1 MLEYGHGTRVIESM
15 AVLEQRVIEF
25 DSAAVMQAFTTV
37 RRVSEA
43 LGLHADRIVRIE
55 FQPDRASVNAIDNDG
70 RSAAELRAES
80 LAALLVAY
88 CSRIKVP
95 LPRAAQ
101 KNVEITSHSVILRVT
116 TESRPGA
123 PTGGVRSDFPRA
135 MVWNKSHPQH

>member
-1 MLEYGHGTRVIESM
+1 M
-15 AVLEQRVIEF
+15 AVLEQRIIEF

-43 LGLHADRIVRIE
+43 LGLHADRIVRVE
-55 FQPDRASVNAIDNDG
+55 FQPDRAAVIVIDNDG
-70 RSAAELRAES
+70 RPVAELRAES

-95 LPRAAQ
+95 LPRAAR
-101 KNVEITSHSVILRVT
+101 KDIEISSRSVILRVT

-123 PTGGVRSDFPRA
+123 PPGDVRSDFPRA